1 MPVFKC
7 CDDPDCAGRRVSKR
21 KWCHD
26 AFVAP
31 PYPLGVNPYLGY
43 PPVFGSR
50 MQMSAA
56 AADEYKKRC
65 GALDRRCDEPAD
77 FIVEDSPDAAA
88 KFAAMHAE
96 LMQLKLEKDALK
108 KEKDIAVA
116 VAAKAQAQA
125 AEAGA
130 TAVAPGSGKKVNY
143 TKEHPDRHAAAVLAA
158 APVLL
163 ELKKLANNSAALWWV
178 AKHCDALNKV
188 NKGER
193 ADWFESYVKWGK
205 SAKIAALNEYMGM
218 GWDADAGAGEDDE

>member
-7 CDDPDCAGRRVSKR
+7 CNDPDCAGRRVSKR

-77 FIVEDSPDAAA
+77 FIVEDSPDTAS
-88 KFAAMHAE
+88 KFAAMHAK

-125 AEAGA
+125 AEAVA
-130 TAVAPGSGKKVNY
+130 TAVAPGSGKKVY

-163 ELKKLANNSAALWWV
+163 ELKKLANNYEALWWV
-178 AKHCDALNKV
+178 AKHVEELSAGDKPEWHKSYKEWAKQVKIVAL
-188 NKGER
+188 
-193 ADWFESYVKWGK
+193 A
-205 SAKIAALNEYMGM
+205 EYMGCDVDAVA
-218 GWDADAGAGEDDE
+218 DADDE